1 MKYAGILLLAGRV
14 ARPAEHGAV
23 VHFRDR
29 PVCEDALGM
38 SGRVLVTR
46 LRHVLHLLGIVK
58 GPTETLRRWIRLDPA
73 YHPGVLVSRYPVDSL
88 LIRHADRFVWG
99 KERVTLLN
107 QPRKL
112 LWDGLPSKP
121 NLESMS
127 MYSGAPLNFIY
138 SSISIRLC

>member
-14 ARPAEHGAV
+14 ARPTEHGAV

-58 GPTETLRRWIRLDPA
+58 GPTETLRRRIRLDPA
-73 YHPGVLVSRYPVDSL
+73 YHPSVLVPRNPVDPL

-99 KERVTLLN
+99 KNGRGSLLN
-107 QPRKL
+107 RP
-112 LWDGLPSKP
+112 D
-121 NLESMS
+121 
-127 MYSGAPLNFIY
+127 
-138 SSISIRLC
+138 